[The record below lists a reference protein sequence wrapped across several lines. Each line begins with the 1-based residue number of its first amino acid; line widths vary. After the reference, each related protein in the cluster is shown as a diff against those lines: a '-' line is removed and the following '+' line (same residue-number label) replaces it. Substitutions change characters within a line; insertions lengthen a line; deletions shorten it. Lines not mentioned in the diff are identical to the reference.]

1 MGDDANDSTDPTG
14 ITEEDLE
21 RIEAYLHLRPSK
33 RTPDALRPPLGQMT
47 GSGTPMEARVSG
59 LDGCRRGSDLPV
71 HDAGK
76 TFRFGTGAD

>member
-33 RTPDALRPPLGQMT
+33 RTPDALRPP
-47 GSGTPMEARVSG
+47 
-59 LDGCRRGSDLPV
+59 SD
-71 HDAGK
+71 K
-76 TFRFGTGAD
+76 